1 MTAPIHNVMA
11 PGLFKSRLTLP
22 QASAPAAQLPPLLQN
37 TLCASDQPLALLPVR
52 LETRFFA
59 QPDGSSELRVRVY
72 PDKVHLDSHEPEL
85 TPDERDWGVHYWLQ
99 DWLAGSDAVAR
110 ANAWDQLATRFG
122 APRAAWIARSLT
134 PTNPA
139 QRPSAPATSLASAPA
154 FPSVTVVDD
163 GQNAAWRRA
172 PLARLL
178 PDRWIAVVQSG
189 GQPVLAASGRDI
201 VRPLAVGPDPK
212 AAPTGASDEQ
222 LAIDPGMQWMVDFDA
237 AEAAGM
243 ALRISIPSALLA
255 VGLDSLLVFGSAA
268 TTSAADSAA
277 QLAQL
282 LDAHHYTDGLQFL
295 PLGTPTNNTAA
306 RRAGYSSDDPGH
318 ARSFAS
324 EVTADPASFDASA
337 NALRLGA
344 ALGLPDGRIGAGLG
358 HVEHAG
364 ASHELDLRSM
374 NSALWQAGW
383 GNYLVNMIGFDG
395 TGLAP
400 DHVSWAR
407 DHFVSHVRSAGPF
420 APLRCG
426 HQPYGVL
433 PVTSLDLWQPRAG
446 DASALARDAA
456 LRTLLLALRDK
467 VWRSHLADVPR
478 VGARHDPPD
487 PDADLADVM
496 RADAQSN
503 SYFARGVLGRHYLQ
517 HLRAFIGEN
526 LTASGFIA
534 AQDSIS
540 ATVLAKLGITWRPRL
555 ARGAYADMTWRVAS
569 PLIQPGEVS
578 PWRALEP
585 NYIAALLAL
594 PTIDALIATRPD
606 PDATDNEISLLQ
618 TLLRHSLL
626 REVANAAAQL
636 AATVPPGA
644 DLATLLRDAELIDLV
659 TGAAPSTTWRR
670 QLDLTAAPLTGG
682 KTIRAFLEGLTSF
695 DAAQVAALGDT
706 RRSLVHLQSLDSE
719 TLQWLTQG
727 TLDLST
733 HRLDTWITSFATKRL
748 ATMRSAAAEGVYFGG
763 YGWVENLRPAP
774 AATPVAPPAG
784 EAAPLFAAT
793 VDGGFVHAPSLTH
806 AAAAALLRNAHL
818 GAGNTATPAGP
829 FAIDLSSRRAR
840 EAAQLLD
847 GVRQGQPLGALLG
860 YRFERRLHELALDRF
875 VVPLRNLAPL
885 VARKL
890 EQPDLQAETIA
901 ANNVVDGLIL
911 QQKWID
917 APADVTAVLPHP
929 STAEASGVARELD
942 ALGDAIDAVSDALT
956 AETAY
961 QMARGNLWRTAATLA
976 AVASGDA
983 PAPELEVARTPRSG
997 IALTHRL
1004 LVLFSGK
1011 PAATTGW
1018 AAASTSPRAA
1028 AEPMLNAWAAK
1039 LLGDPRKVRCTVARI
1054 DVDSGATLDARSFK
1068 MVDLQLAPLDVVY
1081 GVDATTGV
1089 APPSGAAPSDLEQ
1102 AVLYQSRVMVNGFGA
1117 SDRLRLQ
1124 LTRPADLA
1132 AGETTF
1138 ADLLEQARAAR
1149 ALLGTARGV
1158 DAEDL
1163 NPPSRAAAGG
1173 VDLVELKTRAKKAEA
1188 ALASAQKALN
1198 TLVAKGAAST
1208 ATSLRTALLKLG
1220 TFGLPSAAPVLVI
1233 GDDPATRAT
1242 LLAQGAALLKG
1253 GQARLDQGAALR
1265 AVAAASD
1272 PRARHRQ
1279 LEERVRAVFGNAF
1292 VTLPRFSLGATAATE
1307 LKSALA
1313 ASTATQGGD
1322 ALAAHTWF
1330 ARGAR
1335 VREPVAKLSACLRGA
1350 EVLATGERL
1359 NLKVAQLPLVGGER
1373 WVGLP
1378 SAAGQGVAAGKLS
1391 LVVQST
1397 ASALDT
1403 TQPLAGLW
1411 VDEWIEVVPS
1421 ATETTALTFQ
1431 YNPPDVCAPQCIL
1444 LAVPPQPD
1452 QAWTVGSL
1460 YRVLLETLD
1469 LAKLRAVDAESLTDA
1484 AQYLPGLYFAF
1495 NAKDDAV
1502 STDFNPLTR

>member
-1 MTAPIHNVMA
+1 MSTPVHIAQT

-37 TLCASDQPLALLPVR
+37 MLCASDQPLALLPVR

-72 PDKVHLDSHEPEL
+72 PDKVHLDSHELEL
-85 TPDERDWGVHYWLQ
+85 TPDERDWGVHYWQQ
-99 DWLAGSDAVAR
+99 DWLAGSDAAAR
-110 ANAWDQLATRFG
+110 STAWDQLATRFG
-122 APRAAWIARSLT
+122 AERAAWIARSLA
-134 PTNPA
+134 PTNAA
-139 QRPSAPATSLASAPA
+139 QRPSAPQATLTVAPQ
-154 FPSVTVVDD
+154 FPAVAVVDD

-172 PLARLL
+172 AQARLL
-178 PDRWIAVVQSG
+178 PDRWIAVGQSG
-189 GQPVLAASGRDI
+189 GQPVLAASGRDV

-212 AAPTGASDEQ
+212 AAPTNATNEQ

-243 ALRISIPSALLA
+243 GLRLAIPAALLA
-255 VGLDSLLVFGSAA
+255 AGLDSLVVFGSAA
-268 TTSAADSAA
+268 ATSAADTAT

-295 PLGTPTNNTAA
+295 PLGTPTNNTAD
-306 RRAGYSSDDPGH
+306 RRAGYNSDDPGH
-318 ARSFAS
+318 VRSFAA
-324 EVTADPASFDASA
+324 EVGSDPSTFDASA
-337 NALRLGA
+337 NASRLGA
-344 ALGLPDGRIGAGLG
+344 ALGLPDDRIAAGLA

-374 NSALWQAGW
+374 NSAIWQCGW
-383 GNYLVNMIGFDG
+383 GNFLVNMIGFDG
-395 TGLAP
+395 TGLTP

-407 DHFVSHVRSAGPF
+407 DHFVNHVRSAGPF

-433 PVTSLDLWQPRAG
+433 PVTSLDLWQPRAA
-446 DASALARDAA
+446 DASVLVRDAA
-456 LRTLLLALRDK
+456 LRTLLLSLRDQ

-526 LTASGFIA
+526 LAANGFIA
-534 AQDSIS
+534 AQDAIASKL
-540 ATVLAKLGITWRPRL
+540 LAKLGIPWRPRL
-555 ARGAYADMTWRVAS
+555 ARAAYADMSWRVAS
-569 PLIQPGEVS
+569 PLIQNGEVS
-578 PWRALEP
+578 PWKMLEP

-594 PTIDALIATRPD
+594 PTIDALMRARPD
-606 PDATDNEISLLQ
+606 PTATDNATSLLEA
-618 TLLRHSLL
+618 LLRHALL
-626 REVANAAAQL
+626 REIATAAAQI
-636 AATVPPGA
+636 AASAPGG
-644 DLATLLRDAELIDLV
+644 DLALMLRDAELIDLV

-670 QLDLTAAPLTGG
+670 QLELTVAPVTGTQ
-682 KTIRAFLEGLTSF
+682 TIRAFIEGQTSF
-695 DAAQVAALGDT
+695 DAPALAALGDT
-706 RRSLVHLQSLDSE
+706 RRSLAHLQGLDSE

-733 HRLDTWITSFATKRL
+733 HRLDAWITSFATKRL
-748 ATMRSAAAEGVYFGG
+748 ATMRAAAPKGLYAGG

-774 AATPVAPPAG
+774 AAALVTPPAG
-784 EAAPLFAAT
+784 EAAPLFANT
-793 VDGGFVHAPSLTH
+793 VDGGFIHAPSLTH
-806 AAAAALLRNAHL
+806 ASAASLLRNSHL
-818 GAGNTATPAGP
+818 GAGNTAQPGGP

-840 EAAQLLD
+840 LAAQLLD

-860 YRFERRLHELALDRF
+860 YRFERGLHELGLDRF
-875 VVPLRNLAPL
+875 VLALRNLAPL
-885 VARKL
+885 VAGKL
-890 EQPDLQAETIA
+890 EQTDLPADSIA
-901 ANNVVDGLIL
+901 SNNVVDGLVL
-911 QQKWID
+911 QRKWTD
-917 APADVTAVLPHP
+917 TPNDVTAVLNQPT
-929 STAEASGVARELD
+929 SAELSAVGKELD

-961 QMARGNLWRTAATLA
+961 QMARGNTLRTAATLS
-976 AVASGDA
+976 AVATGDA
-983 PAPELEVARTPRSG
+983 PAPELEVLRTPRSG

-1004 LVLFSGK
+1004 LLLFSGK
-1011 PAATTGW
+1011 AAATTGW
-1018 AAASTSPRAA
+1018 AAASTSPRAT

-1039 LLGDPRKVRCTVARI
+1039 QLGDPRKVRCTVERCDA
-1054 DVDSGATLDARSFK
+1054 SGAVGEMHAFK
-1068 MVDLQLAPLDVVY
+1068 VSDLALAPLDVVY

-1089 APPSGAAPSDLEQ
+1089 APPSGAATSDIEQ
-1102 AVLYQSRVMVNGFGA
+1102 RVLYQARAMTNGFGA
-1117 SDRLRLQ
+1117 APGVLRLQ
-1124 LTRPADLA
+1124 MARPADLA
-1132 AGETTF
+1132 AAETTL

-1149 ALLGTARGV
+1149 GLLGNARGA

-1163 NPPSRAAAGG
+1163 NPPSRAAAGA
-1173 VDLVELKTRAKKAEA
+1173 VDLTELETRTKKAEA
-1188 ALASAQKALN
+1188 ALTAAVKAMN
-1198 TLVAKGAAST
+1198 TLVAKGAAAT
-1208 ATSLRTALLKLG
+1208 ADALRAALPKLG
-1220 TFGLPSAAPVLVI
+1220 AFGLASAIPLLAT
-1233 GDDPATRAT
+1233 GDDAATRAT
-1242 LLAQGAALLKG
+1242 LLAQAAALAKS
-1253 GQARLDQGAALR
+1253 AKTRLDQGTALR

-1272 PRARHRQ
+1272 PRARRRQ
-1279 LEERVRAVFGNAF
+1279 LEERMRAVFGSAF
-1292 VTLPRFSLGATAATE
+1292 VVLPRFDCTAVAAAE

-1313 ASTATQGGD
+1313 ASTTTQGGD

-1330 ARGAR
+1330 ARSAR
-1335 VREPVAKLSACLRGA
+1335 VRDPVAKLATCLRGA
-1350 EVLATGERL
+1350 EVLATGDRL
-1359 NLKVAQLPLVGGER
+1359 NLKVAQLPFVSGER

-1378 SAAGQGVAAGKLS
+1378 MATGQGVAAGKLS
-1391 LVVQST
+1391 LVVQCPAT
-1397 ASALDT
+1397 ALDT

-1411 VDEWIEVVPS
+1411 VDEWTEVVPS

-1431 YNPPDVCAPQCIL
+1431 YNPPDACAPQCIL

-1484 AQYLPGLYFAF
+1484 AQYLPGLYLAF
-1495 NAKDDAV
+1495 NANDDAV